1 MPLINQKVKLKL
13 KWTKYFVLV
22 TNDDDSDS
30 ANSNN
35 IVFTISNT
43 KLHVPLVTLSAKGNL
58 KLSKCLRKG
67 FQKINVLE

>member
-1 MPLINQKVKLKL
+1 MPLINQKVKLKI
-13 KWTKYFVLV
+13 KWMKYFVLA
-22 TNDDDSDS
+22 TNDDDSDG

-43 KLHVPLVTLSAKGNL
+43 KLHIPLVTLSANSYL
-58 KLSKCLRKG
+58 KLSKCFRKD